1 MDLINKKNNQANIVG
16 TSGSPLSAGG
26 FNPGKMKRSLISPAV
41 IILVFSLLVI
51 SLIVYGGLF
60 FYQLKIEK
68 DINASRQAYEEIV
81 NRQDENVLK
90 KIVSQGENAE
100 MLSGLLKSHRYL
112 SNLFKA
118 LREATL
124 SQVQWT
130 AFSLSANSK
139 DKISLSGNVA
149 SYKVLAQQMAV
160 FKKDKNWSGASFSS
174 IKLDKNGI
182 ITFLADVEFSPSLL
196 INK

>member
-1 MDLINKKNNQANIVG
+1 
-16 TSGSPLSAGG
+16 
-26 FNPGKMKRSLISPAV
+26 
-41 IILVFSLLVI
+41 
-51 SLIVYGGLF
+51 
-60 FYQLKIEK
+60 
-68 DINASRQAYEEIV
+68 
-81 NRQDENVLK
+81 
-90 KIVSQGENAE
+90 